1 MNEFNTLVGEGNQFM
16 PQLLKIF
23 KKRIKRAK
31 KRTGDEDEDEEDEED
46 WDDDEDF
53 DDEDE
58 EMEDED
64 EEDACPA
71 GCDQTLYDKVLEL
84 REKRLDQEEIISDF
98 QKTIDEL
105 TRNNERQQTREKQIN
120 KDLNQTEKEIES
132 FQTEKQQRLNQL
144 DVVITL
150 KLDQLRC
157 MVALDAEAGGDPE
170 VLSGGVNN
178 CLVFG
183 KKQLSTLKS
192 RIKELEVEN
201 KGLRQEF
208 KNLHKEQS
216 RLGREKKLK
225 DAEIAQFNAKCD
237 DLQMLKFGQII
248 DLEALDK
255 VSVSKTV
262 DDLNEKIRVE
272 ELKNDRQLSTM
283 KKNYQQYREQ
293 LLLATQENT
302 KLLENIAELS
312 QRQFKLEKE
321 LNSTGGQM
329 TVADQGPLIK
339 NEVEERNRLVQLVKL
354 QAKEV
359 DALKAEINMLR
370 RKGGHVYTPAVRQ
383 SSSVGANLPQNGNA

>member
-1 MNEFNTLVGEGNQFM
+1 MG
-16 PQLLKIF
+16 
-23 KKRIKRAK
+23 
-31 KRTGDEDEDEEDEED
+31 
-46 WDDDEDF
+46 
-53 DDEDE
+53 
-58 EMEDED
+58 
-64 EEDACPA
+64 
-71 GCDQTLYDKVLEL
+71 
-84 REKRLDQEEIISDF
+84 
-98 QKTIDEL
+98 
-105 TRNNERQQTREKQIN
+105 
-120 KDLNQTEKEIES
+120 
-132 FQTEKQQRLNQL
+132 
-144 DVVITL
+144 
-150 KLDQLRC
+150 
-157 MVALDAEAGGDPE
+157 
-170 VLSGGVNN
+170 
-178 CLVFG
+178 
-183 KKQLSTLKS
+183 
-192 RIKELEVEN
+192 
-201 KGLRQEF
+201 
-208 KNLHKEQS
+208 
-216 RLGREKKLK
+216 
-225 DAEIAQFNAKCD
+225 NAKCD

-339 NEVEERNRLVQLVKL
+339 NEV
-354 QAKEV
+354 

-383 SSSVGANLPQNGNA
+383 SSSVGA

>member
-1 MNEFNTLVGEGNQFM
+1 MG
-16 PQLLKIF
+16 
-23 KKRIKRAK
+23 
-31 KRTGDEDEDEEDEED
+31 
-46 WDDDEDF
+46 
-53 DDEDE
+53 
-58 EMEDED
+58 
-64 EEDACPA
+64 
-71 GCDQTLYDKVLEL
+71 
-84 REKRLDQEEIISDF
+84 
-98 QKTIDEL
+98 
-105 TRNNERQQTREKQIN
+105 
-120 KDLNQTEKEIES
+120 
-132 FQTEKQQRLNQL
+132 QQRLNQL
-144 DVVITL
+144 DVVITWE
-150 KLDQLRC
+150 LDQLRC

-255 VSVSKTV
+255 VSVSKAV

-272 ELKNDRQLSTM
+272 ELKNERQFQSM
-283 KKNYQQYREQ
+283 RDQHQQYREM
-293 LLLATQENT
+293 LLSATIENT
-302 KLLENIAELS
+302 RLLESIADLS
-312 QRQFKLEKE
+312 QKQFKLEKE
-321 LNSTGGQM
+321 LNSTGSQM
-329 TVADQGPLIK
+329 HVADQGPLIK
-339 NEVEERNRLVQLVKL
+339 NEIEERNRLVQLVKL

-370 RKGGHVYTPAVRQ
+370 RKGGHVYTPV
-383 SSSVGANLPQNGNA
+383 GNA